1 MTSFLVVKL
10 KSYLPDSYI
19 FIKCNADLFALVA
32 LVALV
37 DQFLLSVFKTISF
50 PDLSLVTSA
59 C

>member
-19 FIKCNADLFALVA
+19 FIKCNADLFGA

>member
-19 FIKCNADLFALVA
+19 FIKCNADFFGA

-37 DQFLLSVFKTISF
+37 DQFLLSVVFKTISV
-50 PDLSLVTSA
+50 PDFVLVTSA